1 MRQLPRLRRR
11 YGATSTGR
19 HDPKTPTMSFTPSAW
34 LPQPYVL
41 RHHLHLITAVKAYM
55 NGMFGIPYLYF
66 AVPGGVKY
74 PTSSV
79 RLGFFGNLFLF
90 PKGNLLQFKFRE
102 AGVSHDADPPTISGL
117 ALHAQASMY
126 PDGHEISQGPS
137 CTLRNHTCLFSDKYM
152 HCHMSHASFGL
163 FVGDPTTA

>member
-1 MRQLPRLRRR
+1 MP
-11 YGATSTGR
+11 
-19 HDPKTPTMSFTPSAW
+19 TPSTISNQ
-34 LPQPYVL
+34 LI
-41 RHHLHLITAVKAYM
+41 LHNPLH
-55 NGMFGIPYLYF
+55 NDFSYLYF

-90 PKGNLLQFKFRE
+90 PKGNLLQFKFGE

-117 ALHAQASMY
+117 ALRAQASIY

-137 CTLRNHTCLFSDKYM
+137 CTLRNHTCPFSDKYM

-163 FVGDPTTA
+163 FVGDPTTAWATT